1 MECRRM
7 CTFSVPA
14 LFLPSW
20 EDPVIWT
27 IGYRL
32 FFRACV
38 RHPREGCPYRVSLA
52 SLKESESVEGG
63 SILRHHWQIAVPRP
77 LGIGVG
83 PRPTCPFWFAYSSSV
98 EFFLFQRQKADSRGT
113 LFCVPPHMGSQ
124 LSSAPLW
131 TPDVAMPMSNYR
143 FSASEA
149 CGRGELL
156 PPGPLV
162 HFDVLHEQGLFDAL
176 VGVVA

>member
-63 SILRHHWQIAVPRP
+63 SILHHHWQIAVPRP

-83 PRPTCPFWFAYSSSV
+83 PRPTCPFWSAYSSSV
-98 EFFLFQRQKADSRGT
+98 EFFFVSEIEGRQSRDFGLRAT
-113 LFCVPPHMGSQ
+113 SHGQSIVFGAALDLPMSRCQCRITDSQ
-124 LSSAPLW
+124 LPK
-131 TPDVAMPMSNYR
+131 
-143 FSASEA
+143 
-149 CGRGELL
+149 
-156 PPGPLV
+156 
-162 HFDVLHEQGLFDAL
+162 L
-176 VGVVA
+176 VGGASCSRRIPLSISMCCMNRAI